1 MFPTFHKYRREIELL
16 AAFAAALAFILWYG
30 VKEWNPRAF
39 KVRNAPAA
47 VTGFRSHTDSI
58 RLLKEIYLLNVLKLP
73 DQWYFAKTSA
83 SGGLKEHFAATAA
96 LMREKN
102 PAAPDAAKLISSYYN
117 GGKPFMD
124 PVWFNHPIIGGDG
137 VGAGEITVVSVSA
150 GLTVRVDM
158 EDIHA
163 IEKHNGSFTADQSDA
178 LKRILGEF
186 SADAKAK
193 PGTPASRLQNKTR
206 RQK

>member
-1 MFPTFHKYRREIELL
+1 MFTTFHKYRTEIELV
-16 AAFAAALAFILWYG
+16 AAFAAALAFILLYG
-30 VKEWNPRAF
+30 VKDWKSPAF
-39 KVRNAPAA
+39 KPRPAPAV
-47 VTGFRSHTDSI
+47 VTNLRSHTDSV
-58 RLLKEIYLLNVLKLP
+58 RLLKKIYLLNVLKLP
-73 DQWYFAKTSA
+73 DQWYFAKISA

-102 PAAPDAAKLISSYYN
+102 PAAPDAAKLIARYYN

-137 VGAGEITVVSVSA
+137 AGAGEITVVSVSA

-163 IEKHNGSFTADQSDA
+163 IEKHDGSFTADQADA

-186 SADAKAK
+186 PGGVKA
-193 PGTPASRLQNKTR
+193 PPASSFKNKAR
-206 RQK
+206 